1 MSSSSTGATSNSTT
15 TILKELDFELDGFGA
30 QKYLT
35 EAQSAAK
42 QILMLLFL
50 RPGDYPSMPDLG
62 INISNEIR
70 YKYMDVITGGTLKEK
85 ITTQIRKYC
94 SNVDLVDLTIYSTKY
109 DGQYIVILDFEL
121 QAEKTISV
129 ALTHVSNSLLNF
141 KVDFN

>member
-1 MSSSSTGATSNSTT
+1 MSSTT
-15 TILKELDFELDGFGA
+15 TTSTVLKELDFDLDGFGE

-50 RPGDYPSMPDLG
+50 RPGDYPSLPDLG
-62 INISNEIR
+62 INISKEIR

-94 SNVDLVDLTIYSTKY
+94 SNVDMKDLTIYSTKY
-109 DGQYIVILDFEL
+109 NGQYIVILDFEL
-121 QAEKTISV
+121 QAEKTITI

-141 KVDFN
+141 KVEFN